1 MFKKNWNGDFYAD
14 TKEDLAFITGE
25 IGTEAIVIKESAR
38 YCLMSTGEWVKQI
51 APGATGSSEVDLTGY
66 ATEVYAQNRA
76 NEALAA
82 SKEYTNK
89 EIEKIEIPS
98 VEGLVKSEEVEKL
111 ASDPVFKIFGA
122 TNLQNAN
129 HEQYGIYVR
138 SSDNKSL
145 TTAMVEAGMGMYNF
159 WIQDGSPDMPDKANE
174 KGSSMRGLCC
184 VDYFAD
190 ANNWYGWILAYD
202 QDCDCYLRYIR
213 RGVVSGW
220 KHIVTD

>member
-14 TKEDLAFITGE
+14 TKEDLASITGE

-38 YCLMSTGEWVKQI
+38 YCLMSTGEWVKQA
-51 APGATGSSEVDLTGY
+51 APGAASSGEMDLTGY
-66 ATEVYAQNRA
+66 AQESFVETKTA
-76 NEALAA
+76 EALAA
-82 SKEYTNK
+82 SQKYTDEKIKE
-89 EIEKIEIPS
+89 IEIPS
-98 VEGLVKSEEVEKL
+98 VEGLATSKEVETL
-111 ASDPVFKIFGA
+111 AAKPVFKIFGA
-122 TNLQNAN
+122 TNLQNAD

-138 SSDNKSL
+138 SSDNKPL

-159 WIQDGSPDMPDKANE
+159 WIQDGSPDMPEKANE

-184 VDYFAD
+184 VDYLAD

-213 RGVVSGW
+213 RGVVSDW